1 MLQWK
6 NLMGKTSY
14 LIYGGGA
21 HSRVIISILEKI
33 DIKIAGIFDIK
44 NHVKI
49 AKKIP
54 FLGSYD
60 EQINSKCK
68 LAIAI
73 GDNSIRKKISQNI
86 KHPIA
91 TIVDPNTNIS
101 NDVSIGEGSQI
112 IASSTINVGTIIGKY
127 CIINTNSSID
137 HDCAISD
144 FAHIAPGVTICGG
157 VSIGNSTLVGA
168 GSTVLPNVT
177 IGDNVII
184 GAGSLVNK
192 NIPSGKKVLG
202 TPAKVIYNEKK

>member
-1 MLQWK
+1 
-6 NLMGKTSY
+6 MGKIEY

-21 HSRVIISILEKI
+21 QSRVVTSILEKM
-33 DIKIAGIFDIK
+33 DIRIAGIFDK
-44 NHVKI
+44 NNDLKTS
-49 AKKIP
+49 KQIP
-54 FLGSYD
+54 FLGNYD
-60 EQINSKCK
+60 TQIHSKCK
-68 LAIAI
+68 LVIAI
-73 GDNSIRKKISQNI
+73 GDNKIRKKVSLIIQ
-86 KHPIA
+86 HPIA
-91 TIVDPNTNIS
+91 TIFDPNTNIS
-101 NDVSIGEGSQI
+101 KDVSIGEGSQI
-112 IASSTINVGTIIGKY
+112 IMSSTINIGTRIGKY